1 MNMGRS
7 RDVVAVWRPSGL
19 KESPVFVAAIGPR
32 SQEAMLGGAV
42 LALAHLGIDRPRIRS
57 IQRVAGDVG
66 GIERGE
72 HNLGMISLHKISC
85 ALDIKISKLIRE
97 SGY

>member
-1 MNMGRS
+1 MTLQYLWVPRFGQAIKSVRKAKGMSLEALVLSTELDRS
-7 RDVVAVWRPSGL
+7 Y
-19 KESPVFVAAIGPR
+19 
-32 SQEAMLGGAV
+32 
-42 LALAHLGIDRPRIRS
+42 
-57 IQRVAGDVG
+57 VG

-85 ALDIKISKLIRE
+85 ALEVKTSELMRK